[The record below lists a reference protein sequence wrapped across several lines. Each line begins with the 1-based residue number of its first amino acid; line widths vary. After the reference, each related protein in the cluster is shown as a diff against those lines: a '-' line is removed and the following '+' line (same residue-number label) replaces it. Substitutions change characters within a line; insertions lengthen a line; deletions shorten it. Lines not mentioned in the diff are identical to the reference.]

1 MRVDE
6 TALWILLAICSVAGA
21 GYAVARERGSD
32 WIVVTALTGAGAG
45 MAVAALVLLAAALL
59 ARV

>member
-6 TALWILLAICSVAGA
+6 TALWILLAVCSVAGA
-21 GYAVARERGSD
+21 GYAVARERGAD
-32 WIVVTALTGAGAG
+32 WVVVTALTGAGVG
-45 MAVAALVLLAAALL
+45 MAVAALVLFAAARI